1 MNRSQPFVSESGF
14 TVQEALHLQ
23 ILRLLE
29 GNPKLIQRELAQALN
44 VSVGKAHYC
53 VQALLDQGWVQMQKF
68 HDRQRKRAYLYLL
81 TPAGMAQK
89 TALTLRFLEHQRAEY
104 DRLRAEIESL
114 QREIGAG
121 AADVSSVPSPPTP
134 LPHAGEGSFQTVS
147 RQERVL

>member
-1 MNRSQPFVSESGF
+1 MNLSQTFVNEPGF

-44 VSVGKAHYC
+44 LSVGKAHYC
-53 VQALLDQGWVQMQKF
+53 LQALLDKGWVKMQKF
-68 HDRQRKRAYLYLL
+68 HDSKRKRAYLYLL

-89 TALTLRFLEHQRAEY
+89 TAMTLRFLERKMAEY

-114 QREIGAG
+114 QREIDPSAG
-121 AADVSSVPSPPTP
+121 GHFDPVTREI
-134 LPHAGEGSFQTVS
+134 GE
-147 RQERVL
+147 RLR